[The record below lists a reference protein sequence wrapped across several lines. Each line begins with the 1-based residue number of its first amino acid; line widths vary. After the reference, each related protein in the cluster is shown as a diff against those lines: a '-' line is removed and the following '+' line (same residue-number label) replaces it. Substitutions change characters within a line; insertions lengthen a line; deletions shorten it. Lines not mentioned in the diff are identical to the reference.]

1 MPNLGTLETY
11 FNRKYIYLNPD
22 PFLGPSAWRLSNALP
37 TGSID
42 PDSNKLKDI
51 YTLLPINKTEAG
63 STTNLFFDIDSLPTT
78 REVSRL
84 KDYISTTLSTFLAQ
98 ADILPRRTGFGL
110 MNLIGEDPIKTAVVD
125 NTGVVY
131 FDITDLPDLESLG
144 RKTKYNIRSSAFRY
158 NSRSIDS
165 LTASEPLYSQTTDET
180 ATVSFDISNLPDA

>member
-1 MPNLGTLETY
+1 MPDLGTLETH

-22 PFLGPSAWRLSNALP
+22 PFYGPSAWRLSNALP

-63 STTNLFFDIDSLPTT
+63 STTNLFFDIESLPTT

-84 KDYISTTLSTFLAQ
+84 KDYISSTLSTFLAQ
-98 ADILPRRTGFGL
+98 ANILPRRTGFGL
-110 MNLIGEDPIKTAVVD
+110 VNLIGEDPIKTAVVD

-131 FDITDLPDLESLG
+131 FDITDLPNIENLG